1 MGDSDD
7 EYDRKRRD
15 KFRGERGGNDS
26 YRSEKREKN
35 REEYSERNSARAR
48 PAEFREYNRPTRY
61 RDNSPDQ
68 SRPPMI
74 KRMRGDW
81 DDMRPRYGPDP
92 YMYGGGYP
100 HHEPYGHGPPP
111 FGSHAPPPGVPR
123 DPPPPSGDIQTQP
136 VMMTLKQFLATQD
149 DSISDMDAITKYN
162 EYKIEFRRQQL
173 NEFFVAHKDEEW

>member
-15 KFRGERGGNDS
+15 KFRGERGNDS
-26 YRSEKREKN
+26 YRSDKREKS
-35 REEYSERNSARAR
+35 REDYSERTPARAR
-48 PAEFREYNRPTRY
+48 PPEYREYNRPRTRDY
-61 RDNSPDQ
+61 SPDQ
-68 SRPPMI
+68 SRPPM

-81 DDMRPRYGPDP
+81 DDMRPRYGHDP
-92 YMYGGGYP
+92 YMYGGGFP

-111 FGSHAPPPGVPR
+111 FGNHGPPPGVPR
-123 DPPPPSGDIQTQP
+123 DPAPPSGETQP
-136 VMMTLKQFLATQD
+136 VMLTLKQFLATQD
-149 DSISDMDAITKYN
+149 DSISDSDAIVKYN

>member
-26 YRSEKREKN
+26 YRSDKRDKG
-35 REEYSERNSARAR
+35 RDDYSDRSSARAR
-48 PAEFREYNRPTRY
+48 PPEYREYNRPPRPREY
-61 RDNSPDQ
+61 SPDQ
-68 SRPPMI
+68 SRPPM

-81 DDMRPRYGPDP
+81 DDMRPRYEP
-92 YMYGGGYP
+92 YGMYGGGGGGYP

-111 FGSHAPPPGVPR
+111 FGGHQPPPGVPR
-123 DPPPPSGDIQTQP
+123 DSPQQSTGETQP
-136 VMMTLKQFLATQD
+136 AMLTLKQFLATQD
-149 DSISDMDAITKYN
+149 DSISDSDAIVKYN
-162 EYKIEFRRQQL
+162 EYKVEFRRQQL